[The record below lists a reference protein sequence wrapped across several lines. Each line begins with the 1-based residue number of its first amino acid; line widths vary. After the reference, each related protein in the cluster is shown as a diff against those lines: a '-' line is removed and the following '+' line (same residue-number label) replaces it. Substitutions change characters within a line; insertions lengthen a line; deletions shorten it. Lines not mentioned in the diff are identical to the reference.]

1 MEKKWH
7 MQLKH
12 RLNQGLL
19 ALMVLSVVIIA
30 TQCVEEYN
38 PDIAGKDNLLVVNGS
53 IIRGDEQQTILVS
66 RSTSVNNPAFIAVG
80 GCNVVVTDDVITP
93 CSVTSTVV
101 ISVATS
107 IKEFENVYEINIY
120 PNPVNNTFTITS
132 GINVKNAAIKIY
144 NINGKIVYTGIFNGN
159 KNNYNINQLPKGLY
173 YFEMNNDTQLIYRE
187 MISKN

>member
-66 RSTSVNNPAFIAVG
+66 RSTSVKNPAFIAVG
-80 GCNVVVTDDVITP
+80 GCNVVVTDDRDNIFQFEEEITGSY
-93 CSVTSTVV
+93 SVKIDLEYLEILNVFDNDLSGK
-101 ISVATS
+101 IPSQLANSINLKQLLVAENNFADT
-107 IKEFENVYEINIY
+107 KEFSKSLLSNGAKLDLTNPYVVTENKGVI
-120 PNPVNNTFTITS
+120 
-132 GINVKNAAIKIY
+132 AIETEDE
-144 NINGKIVYTGIFNGN
+144 N
-159 KNNYNINQLPKGLY
+159 
-173 YFEMNNDTQLIYRE
+173 
-187 MISKN
+187 